1 MHRIRLL
8 VGRIK
13 GPARRSGAG
22 RARCFMTKRSVHV
35 LLYRRPCNTRSAL
48 VYLGH
53 ATQSWPPTVGH
64 VSIDPLGAT
73 PVYQQLAAILRGRIE
88 SGELEPD
95 RPLPSLVS
103 LVQQYQVAR
112 GTAGKAVG
120 VLVAEGLV
128 MIVPGRGAYVRQR
141 SA

>member
-1 MHRIRLL
+1 M
-8 VGRIK
+8 V
-13 GPARRSGAG
+13 
-22 RARCFMTKRSVHV
+22 C
-35 LLYRRPCNTRSAL
+35 
-48 VYLGH
+48 LGH
-53 ATQSWPPTVGH
+53 AAQSWPPTVGH

>member
-1 MHRIRLL
+1 MTCRR
-8 VGRIK
+8 V
-13 GPARRSGAG
+13 PA
-22 RARCFMTKRSVHV
+22 
-35 LLYRRPCNTRSAL
+35 LLYRRLWNTWSAL
-48 VYLGH
+48 VCLGH